1 MSQTFHGGGLRQAV
15 KQFGLPADSFIDF
28 SSNVN
33 VLAPSV
39 QAVDWEQW
47 RSDISRYPE
56 PDPQGLAE
64 QIARFYHV
72 SAGHILPTAGAIE
85 ALYLAARLFGGCK
98 VAVLEPAFSDYSRAF
113 SSLPCTLE
121 RALLAPDLWHRSA
134 TLWAARLEPFDVVV
148 LGNPNNPTGSFR
160 PLNDLTRLFDRR
172 WIRAK
177 HWIID
182 EAFIEFVTGSEQE
195 SLLGQLTNYP
205 SLIVVRSLTKSWCI
219 PGLRLGFLATAGPI
233 ERERLRQ
240 MQPPWSINGVVQ
252 AWAKQYLVEE
262 RRAEYL
268 ASLRMLAHLRED
280 FEKSLRS
287 IPGIRVHSS
296 AANFLLLEL
305 TDLPLDAARIYTELG
320 RRGILVRVC
329 DSFYGMPKNR
339 FLRVAVRS
347 ASENNQFLDALFA
360 VCANLIGRA
369 A

>member
-1 MSQTFHGGGLRQAV
+1 MSQAFHGGGLRQAV
-15 KQFGLPADSFIDF
+15 EQFGLPPDSFIDF

-39 QAVDWEQW
+39 PAVDWEQW
-47 RSDISRYPE
+47 RSAIGHYPE
-56 PDPQGLAE
+56 PDPRGLAE

-72 SAGHILPTAGAIE
+72 SASHILPTAGAIE
-85 ALYLAARLFGGCK
+85 ALYLSARLFEGCK

-113 SSLPCTLE
+113 SSVRCTLE
-121 RALLAPDLWHRSA
+121 RALLEPDLWHSSA
-134 TLWAARLEPFDVVV
+134 TLWAARLDPFDVVV

-160 PLNDLTRLFDRR
+160 PLNDLTGLFNRR
-172 WIRAK
+172 SIRAK

-195 SLLGQLTNYP
+195 TLLGQLTNYP
-205 SLIVVRSLTKSWCI
+205 SLIIVRSLTKSWCI

-233 ERERLRQ
+233 ERLRQ
-240 MQPPWSINGVVQ
+240 MQPPWSINGVVH
-252 AWAKQYLVEE
+252 AWAKHFLVEE

-268 ASLRMLAHLRED
+268 ASLRMLAHLRKD
-280 FEKSLRS
+280 FEESLRT

-305 TDLPLDAARIYTELG
+305 TDLSLDAARIYTELG
-320 RRGILVRVC
+320 RRGILVRAC

-347 ASENNQFLDALFA
+347 ASENNQLVAALFA
-360 VCANLIGRA
+360 VRANLIERA

>member
-1 MSQTFHGGGLRQAV
+1 MSQAFHGGGLRQAV

-39 QAVDWEQW
+39 QPVDWDQW
-47 RSDISRYPE
+47 RSEISHYPE

-72 SAGHILPTAGAIE
+72 SAGHILPTAGAID
-85 ALYLAARLFGGCK
+85 ALYLAARLFTGCK

-113 SSLPCTLE
+113 STLPCTLE
-121 RALLAPDLWHRSA
+121 RALLEPDLWHRSA

-160 PLNDLTRLFDRR
+160 PLNDLIRLFDRR
-172 WIRAK
+172 WVRAK

-182 EAFIEFVTGSEQE
+182 EAFIEFVTDSEQE

-233 ERERLRQ
+233 ERLRQ

-252 AWAKQYLVEE
+252 AWANQFLVEE

-268 ASLRMLAHLRED
+268 ASLRMLAHLREE
-280 FEKSLRS
+280 FKKSLRS

-305 TDLPLDAARIYTELG
+305 TDLPLDAVRIYTELG
-320 RRGILVRVC
+320 RRGLLVRVC

-347 ASENNQFLDALFA
+347 ASENYQFVDALFA

>member
-1 MSQTFHGGGLRQAV
+1 MAQAFHGGGLRQAV
-15 KQFGLPADSFIDF
+15 EQFGLPADSFLDF

-33 VLAPSV
+33 VLAPTV
-39 QAVDWEQW
+39 PALEWEQW
-47 RSDISRYPE
+47 RSAIGHYPE
-56 PDPQGLAE
+56 ADPQGLAE
-64 QIARFYHV
+64 QIARFHHV
-72 SAGHILPTAGAIE
+72 SADHTLPTAGAIE
-85 ALYLAARLFGGCK
+85 ALYLSARLFEGCK
-98 VAVLEPAFSDYSRAF
+98 VAVLEPSFSDYSRAF
-113 SSLPCTLE
+113 ISLPCTLE
-121 RALLAPDLWHRSA
+121 RILLEPNLWHSSA
-134 TLWAARLEPFDVVV
+134 ALWAARLEPFDVVV

-160 PLNDLTRLFDRR
+160 PLNDLTGLLDRP

-182 EAFIEFVTGSEQE
+182 EAFIEFVTGSDQE
-195 SLLGQLTNYP
+195 TLLGQLTNYP

-233 ERERLRQ
+233 ERLRQ
-240 MQPPWSINGVVQ
+240 MQPPWSINGVVH
-252 AWAKQYLVEE
+252 AWAKHFLVEE
-262 RRAEYL
+262 RRAGYL
-268 ASLRMLAHLRED
+268 ASLRILTNLRKD
-280 FEKSLRS
+280 FEKSLDS

-305 TDLPLDAARIYTELG
+305 TDLPLDAGRIYTELG

-347 ASENNQFLDALFA
+347 ASENNQLVDALFE
-360 VCANLIGRA
+360 VCASLIGRA

>member
-1 MSQTFHGGGLRQAV
+1 MSQAFHGGGLRQAV
-15 KQFGLPADSFIDF
+15 EQFGLPRDSFIDF

-33 VLAPSV
+33 VLAP
-39 QAVDWEQW
+39 AVPAVEWEKW
-47 RSDISRYPE
+47 RSEIGHYPE

-85 ALYLAARLFGGCK
+85 ALYLSARLFEGCK

-121 RALLAPDLWHRSA
+121 RALLEPELWHSAA
-134 TLWAARLEPFDVVV
+134 TLWAARLELFDVVV

-160 PLNDLTRLFDRR
+160 PLNDLTRLFDRG

-177 HWIID
+177 HWIVD

-195 SLLGQLTNYP
+195 TLLGQLTNYP

-233 ERERLRQ
+233 ERLQQ
-240 MQPPWSINGVVQ
+240 MQPPWSINGVVH
-252 AWAKQYLVEE
+252 AWAKHFLVEE

-268 ASLRMLAHLRED
+268 ASLRMLTHHKED
-280 FEKSLRS
+280 FEKNLRS
-287 IPGIRVHSS
+287 IAGIRVHSS

-305 TDLPLDAARIYTELG
+305 TDSSLDATRIYTELG

-329 DSFYGMPKNR
+329 DSFYGMPKHR

-347 ASENNQFLDALFA
+347 ASENNQLLDALLA
-360 VCANLIGRA
+360 ICIQLIGRA